1 MASKIVKI
9 GLAVLGIIFG
19 GFEIV
24 DGIKDL
30 IEVTEEST
38 EEKVDKKVEEK
49 VEELE

>member
-30 IEVTEEST
+30 IDVTKETPEEET
-38 EEKVDKKVEEK
+38 AEEK

>member
-1 MASKIVKI
+1 MASKIIKI

-24 DGIKDL
+24 DEVEKL
-30 IEVTEEST
+30 IDVTTKTPE
-38 EEKVDKKVEEK
+38 EEKTEEK